1 MVINTETAVNMNGEM
16 IPKGTVQ
23 VNLNTSFK
31 LVQQKVPN
39 SSPFF
44 SKHCYLASKSKRRII
59 EKGGIFAWMKYSDVI

>member
-23 VNLNTSFK
+23 VNLK

-39 SSPFF
+39 SSPF
-44 SKHCYLASKSKRRII
+44 KQCYLASKSKRRII
-59 EKGGIFAWMKYSDVI
+59 EKGGIFTWMKYSDVI